1 MAYIVQCEIGNQVGF
16 SRLKQPLQIIEVFI
30 LNLFFILFC
39 YCVSSPLLF
48 LIVFLSLDSVEKN
61 HTAPNF
67 GLVNEA
73 KS

>member
-30 LNLFFILFC
+30 LNLFIFIFC

-48 LIVFLSLDSVEKN
+48 LIFFLSLDSVEKN